1 LKTRGNGPNQPK
13 GAFMS
18 REVRDVFQSV
28 VNFAR
33 DRYEDEIEK
42 GYEFFWEE
50 DYPEDFLL
58 GTALDIA
65 FINFEDWLLCDYSPE
80 GGERLVD
87 RYRRENETTG
97 DEEAVLGAMKESVI
111 SLYEVVPADGGTAL
125 RDLLLGGEI
134 PSGDG
139 ATRDLA
145 PGDVFAARFLDIDG
159 QKVMSPCVYPYSQGV
174 RGNVL
179 EYVDKQFGRYLKN
192 KNPQGTMRQF
202 LKEESYLFNAIWI
215 TSIFKL
221 K

>member
-1 LKTRGNGPNQPK
+1 MRQQV
-13 GAFMS
+13 
-18 REVRDVFQSV
+18 REVFQSV
-28 VNFAR
+28 VNFVR
-33 DRYEDEIEK
+33 EKYEDEIEK

-65 FINFEDWLLCDYSPE
+65 FMNFEDWLLCDHRLE
-80 GGERLVD
+80 GGESFVD
-87 RYRRENETTG
+87 LYLRGRETTG
-97 DEEAVLGAMKESVI
+97 DEEAVLKAMKDSVI

-125 RDLLLGGEI
+125 RDLLLDEEVR
-134 PSGDG
+134 SGDG
-139 ATRDLA
+139 GPQDLA
-145 PGDVFAARFLDIDG
+145 PQDLFAARFLDMG
-159 QKVMSPCVYPYSQGV
+159 GRKVMSPCVYPYSRGI

-179 EYVDKQFGRYLKN
+179 EYVDKQFRRYLKN